1 MVVFQALTWE
11 SRDTDD
17 EHMISIFGK
26 TEDGKSV
33 CLTTAFTPYFFVKL
47 PENINTP
54 KIRRIYEIIDQQCKD
69 SLVAYTVVK
78 SKDVWGFQNNQEF
91 PFMKISFKHLQA
103 RRLVDSFLRKPLDRT
118 PELFDIFGVR
128 NVKVYESNLDP
139 VLRLMHRT
147 GIQSTGWLDTGD
159 KCIRSHLANVD
170 MDLFSNDWTTLKP
183 VARDD
188 IAPFVVASVDI
199 ECYSKSRKFPDAN
212 NTDDVCFQIAISLCK
227 FGSDEPYDKTCL
239 CYKKTDSNLEGCNIL
254 SYPTEKEMLEA
265 FQKYLHQ
272 KDVDIITGW
281 NIFGFD
287 MEYIYKR
294 AQINRCHYDFFN
306 LGKLKDTESE
316 LTIKKLS
323 SSALGDNLLKL
334 LPMSGRFI
342 FDLFHE
348 IKKGYKLDS
357 YKLDNVSKLYLGDQ
371 KIDMTPKEMFF
382 RYEEEDPVKLREV
395 AEYCIKDTLL
405 PHRLMKKLCT
415 LLNLVEM
422 AKATW
427 VPVPFLV
434 ERGQQIKV
442 FSQLTKKA
450 RELGFMVPTIRYG
463 AIPEEPYEGA
473 TVLEAQKGAYYTPIT
488 ALDFESLYP
497 SIMMAHNLCYSSYV
511 MDEKRYGN
519 VPGITYETFKI
530 ADRTYKFAQ
539 DVPSLLPAILLEL
552 KQFRKQA
559 KKDMAA
565 ATGFMKEVYNGK
577 QLAYKISM
585 NSVYGFTGAGKGI
598 LPCVP
603 IASTTT
609 SKGRAMIEE
618 TKNYVEKHFPG
629 SKVRYGD
636 SVTPD
641 TPLLIRQNGEV
652 KTTRIDSLV
661 DVYELRDDGKEIAE
675 IDAEVWTESGFTPIQ
690 QIVRHKTTKN
700 IHRVLTHTGV
710 VDVTEDHSLLLKNK
724 EMIKPSEVC
733 LGTELLHGNSVEAFG
748 ESDTSVTPEEAKVMG
763 FFFGDGS
770 CGHYDGK
777 YTWALNNS
785 NMKYL
790 EEMKSLCP
798 FETRVYDT
806 IESSGVYKLNA
817 VGDVKSI
824 STKYRSLFYN
834 QHKEKV
840 VPPCILGAPL
850 SVVKSFWEG
859 YYMADGDKDVHG
871 YTRMDIKGKEG
882 SMGMYIIGRRLGYN
896 VSVNTRS
903 DKPDVFR
910 QTWTTSSQRKNPIAI
925 KKLELVGETNGYVY
939 DLTTGS
945 HHFHVGPGE
954 LVVHNTDSVMV
965 EFDVGDRKGEE
976 AIAYSWEVGERAA
989 EECSALFK
997 KPNNL
1002 ELEKVYWPYFLYS
1015 KKRYAAKLWT
1025 KGKDDKMHM
1034 DYIDVK
1040 GLQLVRRDNTPHVRE
1055 VCKELLDVVLTSS
1068 DPGPPKELA
1077 KERAIELLSGD
1088 VPNEKLVLSQS
1099 LADTYKVAGKNVSV
1113 TSSESVNI
1121 NQSHVQVVTKMRQ
1134 RKPGSEPQSG
1144 DRVPYLLTKTENA
1157 KAKAYEKAEDPKYV
1171 EEHGVPVDYHY
1182 YFLNKFLNPV
1192 CDLLDPLYENVKEE
1206 IFGEIINQHKPPK
1219 PKREPALSTMKK
1231 DDLIAECKRRGLEE
1245 TGTLVVLRARL
1256 KEARQGSVEDIFKNY
1271 ELKQSK
1277 DESSREDYAD
1287 S

>member
-11 SRDTDD
+11 ARDGED
-17 EHMISIFGK
+17 EHLISIFGK

-33 CLTTAFTPYFFVKL
+33 CLTTAFTPYFFIKL
-47 PENINTP
+47 PTGIDSQ
-54 KIRRIYEIIDQQCKD
+54 KVQRIYNILSDKCRD
-69 SLVAYTVVK
+69 SLVAYSLMK
-78 SKDVWGFQNNQEF
+78 SKDVWGFQNNEEF
-91 PFMKISFKHLQA
+91 AYMKINFKDLQA
-103 RRLVDSFLRKPLDRT
+103 RRLVDSFLRRPLDRT
-118 PELFDIFGVR
+118 PELFELFGVR

-147 GIQSTGWLDTGD
+147 GIQSTGWLDSGE
-159 KCIRSHLANVD
+159 KCVRSHLANVD
-170 MDLFSNDWTTLKP
+170 IDLFCNDWTTLKP
-183 VARDD
+183 IARDD

-199 ECYSKSRKFPDAN
+199 ECNSSTGKFPDAN
-212 NTDDVCFQIAISLCK
+212 IPGDACFQIAISLCK

-239 CYKKTDSNLEGCNIL
+239 CYKQTDPTLEGCDIR
-254 SYPTEKEMLEA
+254 SYATEREMLEA
-265 FQKYLHQ
+265 FQKYLHK

-294 AQINRCHYDFFN
+294 AQINRCHYDFYN
-306 LGKLKDTESE
+306 LGKLKDTDSE
-316 LTIKKLS
+316 LVIKKLS

-348 IKKGYKLDS
+348 VKKGYKLDS
-357 YKLDNVSKLYLGDQ
+357 YKLDSVSKLYLGDQ
-371 KIDMTPKEMFF
+371 KIDMAPKEMFA
-382 RYEEEDPVKLREV
+382 RYKEGDPVKLKEV

-463 AIPEEPYEGA
+463 ALPEEPYEGA

-488 ALDFESLYP
+488 ALDFEALYP

-511 MDEKRYGN
+511 MDERKYGN
-519 VPGITYETFKI
+519 VPGIEYETFNI
-530 ADRTYKFAQ
+530 GDRTYKFAQ
-539 DVPSLLPAILLEL
+539 GVPSLLPAILLEL

-559 KKDMAA
+559 KRDMAA

-609 SKGRAMIEE
+609 SKGRSMIEE
-618 TKNYVEKHFPG
+618 TKNYVEKNFPG
-629 SKVRYGD
+629 AKVRYGD
-636 SVTPD
+636 
-641 TPLLIRQNGEV
+641 
-652 KTTRIDSLV
+652 
-661 DVYELRDDGKEIAE
+661 
-675 IDAEVWTESGFTPIQ
+675 
-690 QIVRHKTTKN
+690 
-700 IHRVLTHTGV
+700 
-710 VDVTEDHSLLLKNK
+710 
-724 EMIKPSEVC
+724 
-733 LGTELLHGNSVEAFG
+733 
-748 ESDTSVTPEEAKVMG
+748 
-763 FFFGDGS
+763 
-770 CGHYDGK
+770 
-777 YTWALNNS
+777 
-785 NMKYL
+785 
-790 EEMKSLCP
+790 
-798 FETRVYDT
+798 
-806 IESSGVYKLNA
+806 
-817 VGDVKSI
+817 
-824 STKYRSLFYN
+824 
-834 QHKEKV
+834 
-840 VPPCILGAPL
+840 
-850 SVVKSFWEG
+850 
-859 YYMADGDKDVHG
+859 
-871 YTRMDIKGKEG
+871 
-882 SMGMYIIGRRLGYN
+882 
-896 VSVNTRS
+896 
-903 DKPDVFR
+903 
-910 QTWTTSSQRKNPIAI
+910 
-925 KKLELVGETNGYVY
+925 
-939 DLTTGS
+939 
-945 HHFHVGPGE
+945 
-954 LVVHNTDSVMV
+954 TDSVMV
-965 EFDVGDRKGEE
+965 EFDVGDRKGED

-1025 KGKDDKMHM
+1025 KGKDEKMHM

-1055 VCKELLDVVLTSS
+1055 VSKELLDVILTSS

-1088 VPNEKLVLSQS
+1088 VPNQKLILSQGLS
-1099 LADTYKVAGKNVSV
+1099 DSYKVGGKSVSV
-1113 TSSESVNI
+1113 TSPESVNI

-1134 RKPGSEPQSG
+1134 RRPGSEPQSG
-1144 DRVPYLLTKTENA
+1144 DRVPYLLTRTEDP
-1157 KAKAYEKAEDPKYV
+1157 KAKAFEKAEDPKYV
-1171 EEHGVPVDYHY
+1171 EENGVPVDYHY

-1206 IFGEIINQHKPPK
+1206 IFGEIINQHKPKKPPK
-1219 PKREPALSTMKK
+1219 LPSLSGMKK
-1231 DDLIAECKRRGLEE
+1231 EELIAECKRLGLDE
-1245 TGTLVVLRARL
+1245 TGTLPILRARL
-1256 KEARQGSVEDIFKNY
+1256 KEMRMKKEESVEDLFKNY
-1271 ELKQSK
+1271 ELTQSK
-1277 DESSREDYAD
+1277 DEHV
-1287 S
+1287 

>member
-1 MVVFQALTWE
+1 
-11 SRDTDD
+11 
-17 EHMISIFGK
+17 
-26 TEDGKSV
+26 
-33 CLTTAFTPYFFVKL
+33 
-47 PENINTP
+47 
-54 KIRRIYEIIDQQCKD
+54 
-69 SLVAYTVVK
+69 
-78 SKDVWGFQNNQEF
+78 
-91 PFMKISFKHLQA
+91 MKINFKNLQA
-103 RRLVDSFLRKPLDRT
+103 RRLTDSFLRRPLDRT
-118 PELFDIFGVR
+118 PELFNIFGVR

-147 GIQSTGWLDTGD
+147 GIQSTGWLETGD

-170 MDLFSNDWTTLKP
+170 MDLFCNDWTTLKP

-188 IAPFVVASVDI
+188 VAPFVVASVDI
-199 ECYSKSRKFPDAN
+199 ECNSSTGKFPDAN
-212 NTDDVCFQIAISLCK
+212 IPGDACFQIAISLCK

-239 CYKKTDSNLEGCNIL
+239 CYKQTDPNLEGSNIL
-254 SYPTEKEMLEA
+254 SFSTEKEMLEA
-265 FQKYLHQ
+265 FHKYLHK
-272 KDVDIITGW
+272 KDVDVITGW

-294 AQINRCHYDFFN
+294 AQINGCHYSFFN

-316 LTIKKLS
+316 LVIKKLS

-342 FDLFHE
+342 FDMFHE

-371 KIDMTPKEMFF
+371 KIDMAPKEMFA
-382 RYEEEDPVKLREV
+382 RYREEDPVKLREV

-405 PHRLMKKLCT
+405 PHKLMKKLCT

-427 VPVPFLV
+427 VPANFLV

-473 TVLEAQKGAYYTPIT
+473 TVLDAQKGAYYTPIT
-488 ALDFESLYP
+488 ALDFEALYP

-511 MDEKRYGN
+511 MDEKKYGN
-519 VPGITYETFKI
+519 VPGITYETFRV

-539 DVPSLLPAILLEL
+539 DVPSLLPSILLEL

-559 KKDMAA
+559 KRDMAN

-609 SKGRAMIEE
+609 CKGRSMIEE
-618 TKNYVEKHFPG
+618 TKNYVEANFPG
-629 SKVRYGD
+629 AKVRYGD
-636 SVTPD
+636 
-641 TPLLIRQNGEV
+641 
-652 KTTRIDSLV
+652 
-661 DVYELRDDGKEIAE
+661 
-675 IDAEVWTESGFTPIQ
+675 
-690 QIVRHKTTKN
+690 
-700 IHRVLTHTGV
+700 
-710 VDVTEDHSLLLKNK
+710 
-724 EMIKPSEVC
+724 
-733 LGTELLHGNSVEAFG
+733 
-748 ESDTSVTPEEAKVMG
+748 
-763 FFFGDGS
+763 
-770 CGHYDGK
+770 
-777 YTWALNNS
+777 
-785 NMKYL
+785 
-790 EEMKSLCP
+790 
-798 FETRVYDT
+798 
-806 IESSGVYKLNA
+806 
-817 VGDVKSI
+817 
-824 STKYRSLFYN
+824 
-834 QHKEKV
+834 
-840 VPPCILGAPL
+840 
-850 SVVKSFWEG
+850 
-859 YYMADGDKDVHG
+859 
-871 YTRMDIKGKEG
+871 
-882 SMGMYIIGRRLGYN
+882 
-896 VSVNTRS
+896 
-903 DKPDVFR
+903 
-910 QTWTTSSQRKNPIAI
+910 
-925 KKLELVGETNGYVY
+925 
-939 DLTTGS
+939 
-945 HHFHVGPGE
+945 
-954 LVVHNTDSVMV
+954 TDSVMV
-965 EFDVGDRKGEE
+965 EFDVGDRKGED

-1034 DYIDVK
+1034 DYIDIK
-1040 GLQLVRRDNTPHVRE
+1040 GLQVVRRDNTPHVRE

-1088 VPNEKLVLSQS
+1088 VPNEKLILSQGLS
-1099 LADTYKVAGKNVSV
+1099 DTYKVGGKNVSV

-1144 DRVPYLLTKTENA
+1144 DRVPYLLTKTENP

-1171 EEHGVPVDYHY
+1171 EEHGVHVDYHY
-1182 YFLNKFLNPV
+1182 YFVNKFLNPV

-1206 IFGEIINQHKPPK
+1206 IFGEIINQHKPVKPPK
-1219 PKREPALSTMKK
+1219 LPSLSGMKK
-1231 DDLIAECKRRGLEE
+1231 DELIAECKRLGLEE
-1245 TGTLVVLRARL
+1245 VGTLPILRGRL
-1256 KEARQGSVEDIFKNY
+1256 KDARMKKEESVEDLFKNY
-1271 ELKQSK
+1271 ELTQSK
-1277 DESSREDYAD
+1277 NEPQ
-1287 S
+1287 

>member
-11 SRDTDD
+11 ARDGED
-17 EHMISIFGK
+17 EHLISIFGK

-33 CLTTAFTPYFFVKL
+33 CLTTAFTPYFFIKL
-47 PENINTP
+47 PTGIDSQ
-54 KIRRIYEIIDQQCKD
+54 KVQRIYNILGDKCKD
-69 SLVAYTVVK
+69 SLVAYSLMK
-78 SKDVWGFQNNQEF
+78 SKDVWGFQNNEEF
-91 PFMKISFKHLQA
+91 AFMKINFKDLQA
-103 RRLVDSFLRKPLDRT
+103 RRLVDSFLRRPLDRT
-118 PELFDIFGVR
+118 PELFELFGVR

-147 GIQSTGWLDTGD
+147 GIQSTGWLDSGE
-159 KCIRSHLANVD
+159 KCVRSNLANVD
-170 MDLFSNDWTTLKP
+170 IDLFCNDWTTLKP

-199 ECYSKSRKFPDAN
+199 ECNSSTGKFPDAN
-212 NTDDVCFQIAISLCK
+212 IPGDACFQIAISLCK

-239 CYKKTDSNLEGCNIL
+239 CYKQTDPNLEGCDIR
-254 SYPTEKEMLEA
+254 SYATEREMLEA
-265 FQKYLHQ
+265 FQKYLHK

-294 AQINRCHYDFFN
+294 AQINRCHYDFYN
-306 LGKLKDTESE
+306 LGKLKDIDSE
-316 LTIKKLS
+316 LVIKKLS

-348 IKKGYKLDS
+348 VKKGYKLDS
-357 YKLDNVSKLYLGDQ
+357 YKLDSVSKLYLGDQ
-371 KIDMTPKEMFF
+371 KIDMAPKEMFA
-382 RYEEEDPVKLREV
+382 RYKEGDPVKLKEV

-463 AIPEEPYEGA
+463 ALPEEPYEGA

-488 ALDFESLYP
+488 ALDFEALYP

-511 MDEKRYGN
+511 MDERKYGN
-519 VPGITYETFKI
+519 VPGIEYETFNI
-530 ADRTYKFAQ
+530 GDRTYKFAQ
-539 DVPSLLPAILLEL
+539 GVPSLLPAILLEL

-559 KKDMAA
+559 KRDMAA
-565 ATGFMKEVYNGK
+565 ASGFMKEVYNGK

-609 SKGRAMIEE
+609 SKGRSMIEE
-618 TKNYVEKHFPG
+618 TKNYVEKNFPG
-629 SKVRYGD
+629 AKVRYGD
-636 SVTPD
+636 
-641 TPLLIRQNGEV
+641 
-652 KTTRIDSLV
+652 
-661 DVYELRDDGKEIAE
+661 
-675 IDAEVWTESGFTPIQ
+675 
-690 QIVRHKTTKN
+690 
-700 IHRVLTHTGV
+700 
-710 VDVTEDHSLLLKNK
+710 
-724 EMIKPSEVC
+724 
-733 LGTELLHGNSVEAFG
+733 
-748 ESDTSVTPEEAKVMG
+748 
-763 FFFGDGS
+763 
-770 CGHYDGK
+770 
-777 YTWALNNS
+777 
-785 NMKYL
+785 
-790 EEMKSLCP
+790 
-798 FETRVYDT
+798 
-806 IESSGVYKLNA
+806 
-817 VGDVKSI
+817 
-824 STKYRSLFYN
+824 
-834 QHKEKV
+834 
-840 VPPCILGAPL
+840 
-850 SVVKSFWEG
+850 
-859 YYMADGDKDVHG
+859 
-871 YTRMDIKGKEG
+871 
-882 SMGMYIIGRRLGYN
+882 
-896 VSVNTRS
+896 
-903 DKPDVFR
+903 
-910 QTWTTSSQRKNPIAI
+910 
-925 KKLELVGETNGYVY
+925 
-939 DLTTGS
+939 
-945 HHFHVGPGE
+945 
-954 LVVHNTDSVMV
+954 TDSVMV

-1025 KGKDDKMHM
+1025 KGKDEKMHM

-1055 VCKELLDVVLTSS
+1055 VSKELLDVILTSS

-1088 VPNEKLVLSQS
+1088 VPNQKLILSQGLS
-1099 LADTYKVAGKNVSV
+1099 DSYKVGGKSVSV
-1113 TSSESVNI
+1113 TSPESVNI

-1134 RKPGSEPQSG
+1134 RRPGSEPQSG
-1144 DRVPYLLTKTENA
+1144 DRVPYLLTRTEDP
-1157 KAKAYEKAEDPKYV
+1157 KAKAFEKAEDPKYV
-1171 EEHGVPVDYHY
+1171 EENGVPVDYHY

-1206 IFGEIINQHKPPK
+1206 IFGEIINQHKPKKPPK
-1219 PKREPALSTMKK
+1219 LPSLSGMKK
-1231 DDLIAECKRRGLEE
+1231 DELVSECKRLGLED
-1245 TGTLVVLRARL
+1245 TGTASILKMRL
-1256 KEARQGSVEDIFKNY
+1256 KEARMKKEESIEDIFKNY
-1271 ELKQSK
+1271 NPTDSK
-1277 DESSREDYAD
+1277 DESV
-1287 S
+1287 